1 MGDDQH
7 GAGGERSA
15 IAVAQDRVIHLSAA
29 LPIRPATAFEHF
41 TNNELLQAWLARVA
55 DVELRIGGR
64 YELFW
69 DPAHREDNSTIGCRI
84 TAIAEPELLAFQWR
98 SPAQFKSFANTA
110 DPLTHVAQVAIPRT
124 PRACAVLTTTVVEDE
139 PASASDVVPDIQRGA
154 AEHLDLVDGRGPRW
168 DA

>member
-69 DPAHREDNSTIGCRI
+69 DPAHREANSTIGCRI
-84 TAIAEPELLAFQWR
+84 TAIAEPELLAFQAEP
-98 SPAQFKSFANTA
+98 SS
-110 DPLTHVAQVAIPRT
+110 VQVLRQYRRP
-124 PRACAVLTTTVVEDE
+124 
-139 PASASDVVPDIQRGA
+139 PDARCSGSYPTYSSRVCCPHDHRCRG
-154 AEHLDLVDGRGPRW
+154 
-168 DA
+168 